1 MRETPPRQDRTHA
14 PSKFGEVMRHVQLA
28 CRFRSEVVS
37 KSIVFVSPPTR
48 LWWVMAAP
56 FGGLRNGDD
65 HKNLVHEFSSERGDK
80 PPLELSRSL
89 RVDRKDRP
97 RIDSS

>member
-1 MRETPPRQDRTHA
+1 MHPANSGRLCGTFNSHVDFAPKSSRSRLFLSVHRHA
-14 PSKFGEVMRHVQLA
+14 SM
-28 CRFRSEVVS
+28 
-37 KSIVFVSPPTR
+37 T
-48 LWWVMAAP
+48 AP